1 MYKKW
6 NLKSVRRKLDSR
18 WDAIVVGS
26 GMGGLTTAAILAN
39 RGMKVLVLEAHDRP
53 GGCLHTFNMRGISFS
68 TGNHY
73 LGVFDDDMDATW
85 TFITRGK
92 APMKR
97 NNWKTVENFE
107 QPNHIII
114 ENNGQ
119 WCEKRYTLQS
129 GKRMWYHTM
138 RVWPPH
144 VISMADRLKWYVYF
158 KLLPYGIAYFLWIL
172 FWIVYPDTKY
182 MYDDWMRSKSK
193 TRFVEGPWTMQEGD
207 HGVRRDDC
215 LAMIGSAITR
225 HYMEGTVKFPRHAV
239 KEICRTIVNA
249 GGTVL
254 VNARVTEFMVSQGHI
269 GGIKLYDGIFF
280 ADRVISAVGVINT
293 LKLVNLPQ
301 LNSCYKSLSVS
312 HFSVFIGLRGSQ
324 RCLDLPQGNVW
335 IRRPNENDVFMSFEE
350 QQVGGLTH
358 TAVHILSPETSP
370 AKWFTYNASEY
381 EREKTKRLDE
391 LSTLFYTRFPGTLR
405 SEIVKIAG
413 TPKTTNEFINS
424 PMGM

>member
-1 MYKKW
+1 
-6 NLKSVRRKLDSR
+6 
-18 WDAIVVGS
+18 
-26 GMGGLTTAAILAN
+26 
-39 RGMKVLVLEAHDRP
+39 
-53 GGCLHTFNMRGISFS
+53 
-68 TGNHY
+68 
-73 LGVFDDDMDATW
+73 
-85 TFITRGK
+85 
-92 APMKR
+92 
-97 NNWKTVENFE
+97 
-107 QPNHIII
+107 
-114 ENNGQ
+114 
-119 WCEKRYTLQS
+119 
-129 GKRMWYHTM
+129 
-138 RVWPPH
+138 
-144 VISMADRLKWYVYF
+144 
-158 KLLPYGIAYFLWIL
+158 
-172 FWIVYPDTKY
+172 
-182 MYDDWMRSKSK
+182 
-193 TRFVEGPWTMQEGD
+193 
-207 HGVRRDDC
+207 
-215 LAMIGSAITR
+215 
-225 HYMEGTVKFPRHAV
+225 MEGTVKFPRHAV

-424 PMGM
+424 PMGCSYGISAGSRRFLDWKTVRALRPGTSIRGLYLTGQDILMVGICSAMASGLMTARQILGYSLCDAIRGKDIIDDIKSFNEEHSLNVRTKDANV